1 MKATSHTKP
10 SSWDV
15 LFTIFFWTFNGML
28 LIILYLG
35 LTPFW
40 GIPLLLD
47 ASSGQVPLNLA
58 VTFVG
63 LVGVPTS
70 CAIAGALPKQRRA
83 ISLFQLFYGV
93 EAPLLTLCLV
103 RFFWLR
109 DLTPASSL
117 LLVTGAVCTV
127 AFAHWLALQRD
138 GLGIGNWWHLLC
150 SSLLL
155 TISLYLMA
163 VAIFYVPPF
172 LAAILVGTPM
182 MLMYLMVLLPVILL
196 MGGVLTLPFG
206 MALVYFKACRV
217 LVSQLGGQ
225 IGVGKTRTITLSVV
239 GGWLVAITLLQQQPQ
254 IEAFRLLEKTPQTD
268 QDRQALLNQSE
279 TIRKGLL
286 NAYLAPYRYPRFDE
300 AGLKS
305 MYQYELGLPTEA
317 AQLFQ
322 DAYNWVTAP
331 FLYRGDRSDMDKA
344 AALYAGFFD
353 TPILRGE
360 YAAVQKALQS
370 TFDRGAAKA
379 GLDDINRERVWLAE
393 QQITVKP
400 EGDWAEVELYEVY
413 ENQTFDLEEVL
424 YYFSLP
430 ESAAITGVW
439 LSDKVDQPKK
449 YPFVIAPRGAAQQVY
464 TQEVQ
469 RNVDPAL
476 LEQVGPRSYRLRA
489 FPVPGKGSG
498 KLYLWMSYRV
508 LKQEQ
513 GWPMPQLSE
522 RRNVFWTGTTK
533 RQVNGQSVKAL
544 DAWVPEVIQVDH
556 QLKQGMQP
564 HQMSLPWGAN
574 LLAVPFMEKDYQLPR
589 DKRFA
594 LVIDGSYSMRS
605 HRQEL
610 VTTLDWLKRNVLNQN
625 TADIYL
631 TAAGAAPKKL
641 ENPDQFDAQQAL
653 FYGTLQPV
661 QMLQQFQRASGGEKY
676 DAVVLLTDP
685 GSYELTEDNKMAL
698 KLSAPLWLVH
708 LGGPQAAYDDATLQA
723 IQDSGGGV
731 STRVQEV
738 MQRMATRPSRGE
750 GTSLLNVVDGYAWY
764 LVQQPARSAATEG
777 FTPLAARQWV
787 THLSRYVK
795 PDTLQQLDTIHAVT
809 KQYGIVSPYSSMIV
823 LVNDQQREDLKRAE
837 QGSDRFQREV
847 EDQQLPQPASP
858 GLVAVPEP
866 GEWLLLL
873 AVAIGLVV
881 IYRTRR
887 QEQLN

>member
-1 MKATSHTKP
+1 MKATSHPKP
-10 SSWDV
+10 SVWNV
-15 LFTIFFWTFNGML
+15 LFTIFFWIFNSTL
-28 LIILYLG
+28 LVVLYLG

-40 GIPLLLD
+40 GIPLLVD
-47 ASSGQVPLNLA
+47 AVSGQVPLNLA
-58 VTFVG
+58 LTFVG

-70 CAIAGALPKQRRA
+70 CAIAGALPKQRQA
-83 ISLFQLFYGV
+83 VSLFQLFYGV

-138 GLGIGNWWHLLC
+138 GLGAGNWWHLLC

-163 VAIFYVPPF
+163 ISLFYVPPF
-172 LAAILVGTPM
+172 LAAVLVGMPVM
-182 MLMYLMVLLPVILL
+182 IIYLMVLLPIGLL
-196 MGGVLTLPFG
+196 LGGLLTLPFG
-206 MALVYFKACRV
+206 MAIVYFQTCRA
-217 LVSQLGGQ
+217 LSSQLGGQ
-225 IGVGKTRTITLSVV
+225 MGVARTRAIALSVV
-239 GGWLVAITLLQQQPQ
+239 GAWLVAIALLQQQPQ
-254 IEAFRLLEKTPQTD
+254 VEAFRLLDQTPQTD
-268 QDRQALLNQSE
+268 QERQTLLNQSE

-286 NAYLAPYRYPRFDE
+286 NAYLAPYRYPRFEETGVKDI
-300 AGLKS
+300 
-305 MYQYELGLPTEA
+305 YQYNLGMPVES
-317 AQLFQ
+317 AQLLQ

-430 ESAAITGVW
+430 ESAAITGIW
-439 LSDKVDQPKK
+439 LSDKLDQPKK
-449 YPFVIAPRGAAQQVY
+449 YPFVIASRGAAQQVY

-498 KLYLWMSYRV
+498 KLYLWLSYRV

-522 RRNVFWTGTTK
+522 RRNVFWSGATK
-533 RQVNGQSVKAL
+533 RTVNGQSVRAQ
-544 DAWVPEVIQVDH
+544 DAWVPEAIPANSAQAAR
-556 QLKQGMQP
+556 QS

-574 LLAVPFMEKDYQLPR
+574 LLAMPFTEKDYQLPR

-610 VTTLDWLKRNVLNQN
+610 AKTLDWLKQNVLNQN
-625 TADIYL
+625 TADVYL
-631 TAAGAAPKKL
+631 TAAGSEPRQI
-641 ENPDQFDAQQAL
+641 ENLNQFDAQKAL
-653 FYGTLQPV
+653 FYGSLQPG
-661 QMLQQFQRASGGEKY
+661 QMLQQFQQSSSGEKY
-676 DAVVLLTDP
+676 DAVLLMTDP
-685 GSYELTEDNKMAL
+685 GSYELTEDNKTAL
-698 KLSAPLWLVH
+698 KLPAPLWLVH

-731 STRVQEV
+731 STQVQEV
-738 MQRMATRPSRGE
+738 MQRIATRPSRGE

-764 LVQQPARSAATEG
+764 LVQQAARSSTAEG

-795 PDTLQQLDTIHAVT
+795 PDALQQLDTIHAVT
-809 KQYGIVSPYSSMIV
+809 QQYGIVSPYSSMIV

-866 GEWLLLL
+866 AEWLLLL
-873 AVAIGLVV
+873 LVVVGLVAV
-881 IYRTRR
+881 YRPR
-887 QEQLN
+887 QPEQLN